1 MKEKTFEER
10 LQSAIDETKEDFETV
25 QKEKMDEEYK
35 RLKETPFLNEEK
47 NYSLKGKPLQ
57 EALDTADEM
66 LDDIESEMTL
76 SEDELI
82 EKLNELVKKHYTEQF
97 IVTRRA
103 IVSSYAIIKYCETV
117 MEAVGKKKKD
127 FYKWVHGFFL
137 VVTDILITT
146 EAVYTSKKES
156 DLS

>member
-1 MKEKTFEER
+1 MKEKTFEEK
-10 LQSAIDETKEDFETV
+10 LQTAIEETKEDFEAV
-25 QKEKMDEEYK
+25 QKEKMDKEYK

-47 NYSLKGKPLQ
+47 KFSLKGKPLQ

-66 LDDIESEMTL
+66 LDDVESEMTL
-76 SEDELI
+76 NEDELI
-82 EKLNELVKKHYTEQF
+82 EKLNKLVKKHYTESF
-97 IVTRRA
+97 IVDRRA
-103 IVSSYAIIKYCETV
+103 IVCSYAIIKYCETV